1 MEMNKT
7 VDDPQGST
15 EALSETLPQ
24 ETLPTGTQV
33 EPTEAQHV
41 SIEAHSMPKEAQHVP
56 TEAHHAPTEEGRH
69 VSTEAQHMSTGAPHL
84 FQELKTESLG
94 TQNMPP
100 KIDTE
105 APGLMQTEAAC
116 EHVENDSKPKTCD
129 LEIPG
134 PSFTSTI
141 RRESLANKC
150 SMISMMLQHDND
162 DSDDDEEEL
171 DQAALSR
178 LCAVSGEI
186 ILREEARALS
196 ELTIR
201 TVLAEEGIMLE
212 ARRMSKMAIQSAYS
226 AAVVTTLRSSKKPN
240 IFRRLLAC
248 CFGCCRR
255 RNL

>member
-15 EALSETLPQ
+15 EALSESLPR

-33 EPTEAQHV
+33 ETKEAQHV
-41 SIEAHSMPKEAQHVP
+41 STEAHSMSMEAQHVP
-56 TEAHHAPTEEGRH
+56 TEAHHAEEGRL
-69 VSTEAQHMSTGAPHL
+69 VSTEAQHMHTGAPHL

-94 TQNMPP
+94 TQDMPP
-100 KIDTE
+100 KIE
-105 APGLMQTEAAC
+105 ALGLMQTEEAC
-116 EHVENDSKPKTCD
+116 EHLENDAKPKM
-129 LEIPG
+129 
-134 PSFTSTI
+134 
-141 RRESLANKC
+141 NKC
-150 SMISMMLQHDND
+150 SMISMMLDH
-162 DSDDDEEEL
+162 DSDDDEEANNKEL

-178 LCAVSGEI
+178 LCAESGEI

-196 ELTIR
+196 ELTIK
-201 TVLAEEGIMLE
+201 TVLAEERITLE

-226 AAVVTTLRSSKKPN
+226 AAVVTPLRSSKKPD

-255 RNL
+255 RN

>member
-15 EALSETLPQ
+15 EALSESLHR

-33 EPTEAQHV
+33 EPKEAQHV
-41 SIEAHSMPKEAQHVP
+41 STEAHSMSMEAQHVP
-56 TEAHHAPTEEGRH
+56 TEAHHAPTEEGRL
-69 VSTEAQHMSTGAPHL
+69 VSTEAQHMHTGAPHL

-94 TQNMPP
+94 TQDMPP
-100 KIDTE
+100 KIE
-105 APGLMQTEAAC
+105 ALGLMQTEEAC
-116 EHVENDSKPKTCD
+116 EHLENDAKPKTGD

-141 RRESLANKC
+141 RRESLMNKC
-150 SMISMMLQHDND
+150 SMISMMLDH
-162 DSDDDEEEL
+162 DSDDDEEANNKEL

-178 LCAVSGEI
+178 LCAESGEI

-196 ELTIR
+196 ELTIK
-201 TVLAEEGIMLE
+201 TVLAEERITLE

-226 AAVVTTLRSSKKPN
+226 AAVVTPLRSSKKPN

-255 RNL
+255 RH

>member
-24 ETLPTGTQV
+24 ETLSTGTQV
-33 EPTEAQHV
+33 EPREAQHAYV
-41 SIEAHSMPKEAQHVP
+41 FTEAHSMSMEAQHVP
-56 TEAHHAPTEEGRH
+56 TEAHHAPTEEGRL
-69 VSTEAQHMSTGAPHL
+69 VSTEAQHMPTGVPQP
-84 FQELKTESLG
+84 FQELKTKSLG

-100 KIDTE
+100 KIDTK
-105 APGLMQTEAAC
+105 APRLMQTEVAC
-116 EHVENDSKPKTCD
+116 EHIENDSKHKM
-129 LEIPG
+129 
-134 PSFTSTI
+134 
-141 RRESLANKC
+141 NKC
-150 SMISMMLQHDND
+150 SMISMMLDH
-162 DSDDDEEEL
+162 DSDNSDGDDEENNKEM
-171 DQAALSR
+171 DQASRGLQALSR

-196 ELTIR
+196 ELTIK
-201 TVLAEEGIMLE
+201 TVLAEERITLE

-226 AAVVTTLRSSKKPN
+226 AAVVTPLRFSKKPN

-255 RNL
+255 RN

>member
-15 EALSETLPQ
+15 EALSESSERQTLPQ

-33 EPTEAQHV
+33 EPSEAQHV
-41 SIEAHSMPKEAQHVP
+41 STEAHSMPKEAQHVP
-56 TEAHHAPTEEGRH
+56 TEAHHAPTEEAHHAPTEKGRL
-69 VSTEAQHMSTGAPHL
+69 VSTEAQHMPTGVPHP
-84 FQELKTESLG
+84 FQEIKTESLG
-94 TQNMPP
+94 TQNMPQ

-116 EHVENDSKPKTCD
+116 EHIENDSKPK
-129 LEIPG
+129 
-134 PSFTSTI
+134 
-141 RRESLANKC
+141 ANKC
-150 SMISMMLQHDND
+150 SMISMMLDH
-162 DSDDDEEEL
+162 DSDDNEEEKNKEL
-171 DQAALSR
+171 DQA
-178 LCAVSGEI
+178 
-186 ILREEARALS
+186 ARALS

-201 TVLAEEGIMLE
+201 KVLAEERITLE

-226 AAVVTTLRSSKKPN
+226 AAVVTPLRSSKKPN

>member
-24 ETLPTGTQV
+24 ETLSTGTQV
-33 EPTEAQHV
+33 ETKEAQHAYV
-41 SIEAHSMPKEAQHVP
+41 STEAHSMSMEAQHVP
-56 TEAHHAPTEEGRH
+56 TEAHHAPTEEGR
-69 VSTEAQHMSTGAPHL
+69 SKHMPTGVPHP
-84 FQELKTESLG
+84 FQEIKTESLG

-105 APGLMQTEAAC
+105 APRLMQTEVAC
-116 EHVENDSKPKTCD
+116 EHIENDSKHKAGD

-141 RRESLANKC
+141 RRESLMNKC
-150 SMISMMLQHDND
+150 SMISMMLDH
-162 DSDDDEEEL
+162 DSDNSDGDDEENNREL

-186 ILREEARALS
+186 LLREEARALS
-196 ELTIR
+196 ELTIK
-201 TVLAEEGIMLE
+201 TVLAEERITLE

-226 AAVVTTLRSSKKPN
+226 AAVVTPLRFSKKPN

-255 RNL
+255 RN